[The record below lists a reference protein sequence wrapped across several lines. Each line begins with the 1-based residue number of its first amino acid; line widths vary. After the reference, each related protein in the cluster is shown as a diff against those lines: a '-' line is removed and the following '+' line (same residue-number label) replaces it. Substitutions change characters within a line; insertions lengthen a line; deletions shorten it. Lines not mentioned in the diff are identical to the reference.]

1 MRLDLRFS
9 DRSLENIWCQAV
21 AGFSF
26 YHPELEISGLKNLD
40 MKMSGLLSDLISRGR
55 WTGERG
61 ESFLLSSQGA
71 IPAEKILFHGLG
83 PISEFNVEILKS
95 SIQSM
100 GSSLDKMAVS
110 DFSIYLPLIE
120 GFENEYTI
128 WVEHSVPALVQP
140 FYENHGQE
148 KEFFLKIVFCVNHE
162 MIHLIAPIVDR
173 LREYFL
179 SFMEC
184 SIIIGYEAKREVSA
198 A

>member
-9 DRSLENIWCQAV
+9 DRSLENIWCQAMT
-21 AGFSF
+21 GFSF
-26 YHPELEISGLKNLD
+26 YHPDLEISGLKGLD
-40 MKMSGLLSDLISRGR
+40 LKMSGMLSDLISRER
-55 WTGERG
+55 WTGERN
-61 ESFLLSSQGA
+61 ESLLLSSQGA
-71 IPAEKILFHGLG
+71 LPAEKILFYGLG
-83 PISEFNVEILKS
+83 PVSEFNVEIVKS
-95 SIQSM
+95 SVQSV
-100 GSSLDKMAVS
+100 GSSLDKMAVN

-120 GFENEYTI
+120 GLENEYTI
-128 WVEHSVPALVQP
+128 CVEHSVPALVQP
-140 FYENHGQE
+140 FFESHGQE
-148 KEFFLKIVFCVNHE
+148 KEFLLKIVYCINQE

>member
-21 AGFSF
+21 TGFSF
-26 YHPELEISGLKNLD
+26 YPPDLETSGLENLD
-40 MKMSGLLSDLISRGR
+40 MKMSGMLSDLIAKRR

-61 ESFLLSSQGA
+61 ESFLLSSQGT
-71 IPAEKILFHGLG
+71 IPAEKILFYGLG
-83 PISEFNVEILKS
+83 TISDFNVEILKGS
-95 SIQSM
+95 VQSL
-100 GSSLDKMAVS
+100 GYALNKLAVN

-128 WVEHSVPALVQP
+128 HVEHSVPALVQP
-140 FYENHGQE
+140 FFEAHETEN
-148 KEFFLKIVFCVNHE
+148 EFFLKIVYCVNQE

-173 LREYFL
+173 LRDYFL

-184 SIIIGYEAKREVSA
+184 SIIIGYEAKREASA

>member
-21 AGFSF
+21 TGFSF
-26 YHPELEISGLKNLD
+26 YHPDLEICGLKSLD
-40 MKMSGLLSDLISRGR
+40 LKMSGMLSDLISKGR

-71 IPAEKILFHGLG
+71 IPAEKILFYGLG
-83 PISEFNVEILKS
+83 PASEFNVEILKS
-95 SIQSM
+95 SVQTM
-100 GSSLDKMAVS
+100 GSILDKLAVS

-128 WVEHSVPALVQP
+128 WVEHSIPALVQP
-140 FYENHGQE
+140 FFEAHGKE
-148 KEFFLKIVFCVNHE
+148 KDFFLKIVYCVNQE
-162 MIHLIAPIVDR
+162 LIHLITPIVDR

-184 SIIIGYEAKREVSA
+184 SIVIGYEAKKEVSA